1 VATPDDTFE
10 LIVRGA
16 TVFDGTGSA
25 GVRADVG
32 VRGDRI
38 VAVEA
43 DLQGNAKREVDAHG
57 LAVAPGFID
66 VHSHDDFAVLLEP
79 DMPFKVLQGVTT
91 DIVGN
96 CGSGVVPF
104 EAGLKRFRRLHPDA
118 NPSPWDG
125 SAEYMARVD
134 EARPALNVAVLIG
147 HGSLRSGAMGLDQR
161 PPSAT
166 EFDRMRGWLREGMQA
181 GAVGLST
188 GLIYEPGRYAATE
201 EIVDLA
207 SELEPFRG
215 VYATHMRNE
224 ASHLLDS
231 VREAI
236 HIGEQA
242 GVAVEISHHKASGAS
257 NWGRTVDSLSLIDAA
272 RGRGLD
278 VTTDQYPYTAG
289 STSLFA
295 VVQNGALSPDGS
307 GGMGE
312 IPPDGVLIASSPG
325 HAAYEGRTIADLM
338 EAWGATAE
346 DTAQRL
352 LDEEGEALFVVT
364 FTMDEADVQ
373 RVMAHPST
381 MIGSDGVPAV
391 GGKPHPRLWNC
402 FARVLGHYVR
412 DERVLDL
419 PTAVYK
425 MTGLPARKFH
435 LQDRGELRPGAFA
448 DMVVFDPARIEEVG
462 TYADPCRPPRG
473 ISSVFVNGVEVARNG
488 ALTGARPGSVVHR
501 GG

>member
-1 VATPDDTFE
+1 VTAPETTFE

-16 TVFDGTGSA
+16 TVFDGSGAA

-32 VRGDRI
+32 VRGERI
-38 VAVEA
+38 AAVGA
-43 DLQGNAKREVDAHG
+43 DLPGAAAREVDARG
-57 LAVAPGFID
+57 LALAPGFID
-66 VHSHDDFAVLLEP
+66 VHSHDDFAVLLQPE
-79 DMPFKVLQGVTT
+79 MPFKVLQGVTT

-104 EAGLKRFRRLHPDA
+104 EAGLRRFRRLHPDA
-118 NPSPWDG
+118 NPGPWA
-125 SAEYMARVD
+125 SLAEYMARVED
-134 EARPALNVAVLIG
+134 AHPALNVAVLVG
-147 HGSLRSGAMGLDQR
+147 HGSLRAGAMGLEQR
-161 PPSAT
+161 PPSAS
-166 EFDRMRGWLREGMQA
+166 ELDRMRGWLREGLQA

-188 GLIYEPGRYAATE
+188 GLVYEPGRYAATE
-201 EIVDLA
+201 EIIELA
-207 SELEPFRG
+207 REVAPFGG

-236 HIGEQA
+236 TIGEQA

-257 NWGRTVDSLSLIDAA
+257 NWGRTVDSLALIDAA

-278 VTTDQYPYTAG
+278 VTADQYPYTAG

-295 VVQNGALSPDGS
+295 VVQNGAFTPGAS

-312 IPPDGVLIASSPG
+312 IPPEGVLVASAPR
-325 HAAYEGRTIADLM
+325 HPAYEGQTIAELM
-338 EAWGATAE
+338 EAWGQTAE
-346 DTAQRL
+346 GTANRL

-364 FTMDEADVQ
+364 FTMDEQDVR
-373 RVMAHPST
+373 RVLAYPAT

-412 DERVLDL
+412 EQPVLDL
-419 PTAVYK
+419 PTAVHK

-435 LQDRGELRPGAFA
+435 LHDRGEIRAGAVA
-448 DMVVFDPARIEEVG
+448 DMVVFDPARIEDVG
-462 TYADPCRPPRG
+462 TYADPSRPPRG
-473 ISSVFVNGVEVARNG
+473 MVAVFVGGIEVAREG
-488 ALTGARPGSVVHR
+488 SLTGARPGRVVRR
-501 GG
+501 GQ

>member
-1 VATPDDTFE
+1 
-10 LIVRGA
+10 
-16 TVFDGTGSA
+16 
-25 GVRADVG
+25 
-32 VRGDRI
+32 
-38 VAVEA
+38 
-43 DLQGNAKREVDAHG
+43 
-57 LAVAPGFID
+57 
-66 VHSHDDFAVLLEP
+66 
-79 DMPFKVLQGVTT
+79 
-91 DIVGN
+91 
-96 CGSGVVPF
+96 
-104 EAGLKRFRRLHPDA
+104 LHPDA
-118 NPSPWDG
+118 DPRPWDG
-125 SAEYMARVD
+125 FAEYMARVD
-134 EARPALNVAVLIG
+134 EARPTLNVAVLVG
-147 HGSLRSGAMGLDQR
+147 HGSLRSGAMGLEQR
-161 PPSAT
+161 PPSTA
-166 EFDRMRGWLREGMQA
+166 EFERMCGWLREGMQA

-188 GLIYEPGRYAATE
+188 GLVYEPGRYAVTE

-207 SELEPFRG
+207 REVEPFGG

-257 NWGRTVDSLSLIDAA
+257 NWGRTVDSLSLIDEA

-295 VVQNGALSPDGS
+295 VVQNGAFTPGGG

-312 IPPDGVLIASSPG
+312 IPPEGVLIASSPR

-338 EAWGATAE
+338 EAWGEPADA
-346 DTAQRL
+346 TAQRL
-352 LDEEGEALFVVT
+352 IDEEGEALFVVT

-373 RVMAHPST
+373 RVMAHPAT

-435 LQDRGELRPGAFA
+435 LQERGELRPGAVA
-448 DMVVFDPARIEEVG
+448 DMVVFDPARIEDVG

-473 ISSVFVNGVEVARNG
+473 ITAVFVGGVEVARDG
-488 ALTGARPGSVVHR
+488 ALTGARPGRVVR
-501 GG
+501 RTR

>member
-1 VATPDDTFE
+1 VATPDAAFD

-16 TVFDGTGSA
+16 NVFDGSGSP
-25 GVRADVG
+25 GVPADLG
-32 VRGDRI
+32 VRGERI
-38 VAVEA
+38 AAIEA
-43 DLQGNAKREVDAHG
+43 DLPGRAQREVDARG
-57 LAVAPGFID
+57 LAIAPGFID
-66 VHSHDDFAVLLEP
+66 VHSHDDFAVLLDP

-91 DIVGN
+91 VIVGN

-104 EAGLKRFRRLHPDA
+104 AAGLKRFRRLHPDA
-118 NPSPWDG
+118 DPKPWVG
-125 SAEYMARVD
+125 FAEYMARVD
-134 EARPALNVAVLIG
+134 EARPALNVAVLVG

-161 PPSAT
+161 PPTTA
-166 EFDRMRGWLREGMQA
+166 ELDLMRGWLREGMHA

-188 GLIYEPGRYAATE
+188 GLVYEPGRYAATD

-207 SELEPFRG
+207 REVAPFGG

-224 ASHLLDS
+224 ADHLPDS
-231 VREAI
+231 VRESIA
-236 HIGEQA
+236 IGERA

-257 NWGRTVDSLSLIDAA
+257 NWGRTVDSLALIDEA
-272 RGRGLD
+272 RARGLD
-278 VTTDQYPYTAG
+278 VNTDQYPYTAG

-295 VVQNGALSPDGS
+295 VVQNGAFTGGS

-312 IPPDGVLIASSPG
+312 IPPDGVLIASAPRNP
-325 HAAYEGRTIADLM
+325 AYEGRTLADLV
-338 EAWGATAE
+338 EAWGETAQATAL
-346 DTAQRL
+346 RL

-373 RVMAHPST
+373 RGMAHPAT

-412 DERVLDL
+412 DARVLDL
-419 PTAVYK
+419 PTAVHK
-425 MTGLPARKFH
+425 MTGLPARKFQ

-448 DMVVFDPARIEEVG
+448 DMVIFDPARIEDVG
-462 TYADPCRPPRG
+462 TYADPARPPRG
-473 ISSVFVNGVEVARNG
+473 ISSVFIGGVEIAHRG
-488 ALTGARPGSVVHR
+488 ALTGARPGRAIRR
-501 GG
+501 GR